1 VIDGRALNRIS
12 CILKL
17 TWDLYLNLGGG
28 GVPVGASAVAVAS
41 VVVGH
46 PHRDTLITFHFPVRS
61 SKTGEDE
68 RSAES

>member
-1 VIDGRALNRIS
+1 MY
-12 CILKL
+12 ILKL
-17 TWDLYLNLGGG
+17 TCWDLYLNLGG

-46 PHRDTLITFHFPVRS
+46 PHRDTLINNLSLPVRS